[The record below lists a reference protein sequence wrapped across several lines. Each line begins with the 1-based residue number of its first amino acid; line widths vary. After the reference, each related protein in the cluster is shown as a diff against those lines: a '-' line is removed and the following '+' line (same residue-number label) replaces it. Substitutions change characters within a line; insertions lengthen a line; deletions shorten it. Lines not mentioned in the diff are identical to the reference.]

1 MSAKINILPGGKIK
15 DADDNSFWKKKK
27 KNDIEL
33 YVFIGLL
40 SVTRILIDHVL
51 FNK

>member
-15 DADDNSFWKKKK
+15 DADDNSFWKKK